1 MSRLVLWTSTRTTG
15 TIARLVL
22 AEAGLDHETRFL
34 ALREGEHKQPD
45 FLAINPKGQVPALVL
60 PDGTVITENIAI
72 ALYAGLA
79 APGSGVMPADPVG
92 MARTVEWLSW
102 GVCSIVS
109 AWQPRF
115 MPGRFTA
122 GGEGAEA
129 DVATAAEER
138 AAAALD
144 IAEAALEGR
153 ETLLGGPPTAA
164 DLMLLFITTMGSL
177 LGIGGDTPNL
187 AAHRERMAARP
198 KVAAILAEEGLA

>member
-1 MSRLVLWTSTRTTG
+1 MTRPVLWTSTRTTG

-22 AEAGLDHETRFL
+22 AEAGIDHDVRFL
-34 ALREGEHKQPD
+34 ALREGEHRQPA

-60 PDGTVITENIAI
+60 ADGTVITENIAI
-72 ALYAGLA
+72 ALYAALA
-79 APGSGVMPADPVG
+79 APGTVMPADAIG
-92 MARTVEWLSW
+92 QAKTVEWLSW

-122 GGEGAEA
+122 GGEAAEA

-164 DLMLLFITTMGSL
+164 DMMLLFITTMGSL

-187 AAHRERMAARP
+187 AAHRARLAARP

>member
-1 MSRLVLWTSTRTTG
+1 MARHVLWTSTRTTG
-15 TIARLVL
+15 TVARLVL

-34 ALREGEHKQPD
+34 ALREGEHRQPA

-60 PDGTVITENIAI
+60 PDGTAITENIAI

-79 APGSGVMPADPVG
+79 VPGTVMPADPIG

-102 GVCSIVS
+102 GVCSVVS
-109 AWQPRF
+109 TWQPRF

-122 GGEGAEA
+122 GGEAAEA
-129 DVATAAEER
+129 DIATAAEER
-138 AAAALD
+138 ATAALD
-144 IAEAALEGR
+144 LAEAALEGR
-153 ETLLGGPPTAA
+153 ETLLGGEPTAA

-187 AAHRERMAARP
+187 AAHRARIAARP